1 MQKLSLALHKEEIND
16 IKDDV
21 LIQAIGKKKKNNGP
35 VFLNIVFNSGWCSV
49 LAPVLR
55 LL

>member
-21 LIQAIGKKKKNNGP
+21 LIQAIGKKKNNGP